1 MLKKIIAITLNDGRP
16 WNNFRP
22 WNKSKFALNFIHK
35 FTIQFTTLKNYCDHF
50 KIIPGS
56 VFWSHLCVWQKRWHS
71 KRRERKGKTNR
82 TEFVAVLRGRCGK
95 SVAETNHWAETLKTY
110 SHLHQKES
118 CLVSINFH
126 EHLPFVLLLGGGI
139 EFSWNIVPS
148 SAMDKFMSGCFAFN
162 NGQKCQI
169 SFPNTLI
176 EFLILRMSLP
186 DPFIPKMSV
195 KTLLIVCQTILMM

>member
-1 MLKKIIAITLNDGRP
+1 MTGDHEKISVREIRPNSLQTSSTSLQSNSQHWKIIA
-16 WNNFRP
+16 
-22 WNKSKFALNFIHK
+22 
-35 FTIQFTTLKNYCDHF
+35 TTLRSYLAQCFDLTC
-50 KIIPGS
+50 
-56 VFWSHLCVWQKRWHS
+56 VFDKKGNILKE
-71 KRRERKGKTNR
+71 ERKGKTNR

-95 SVAETNHWAETLKTY
+95 IVVETNHWAEILKTY

-126 EHLPFVLLLGGGI
+126 EHLPFVLLLWGGI
-139 EFSWNIVPS
+139 KFSWNIVPS

-169 SFPNTLI
+169 SFPNALI
-176 EFLILRMSLP
+176 RMSVP

-195 KTLLIVCQTILMM
+195 KILLIVCQTILMM